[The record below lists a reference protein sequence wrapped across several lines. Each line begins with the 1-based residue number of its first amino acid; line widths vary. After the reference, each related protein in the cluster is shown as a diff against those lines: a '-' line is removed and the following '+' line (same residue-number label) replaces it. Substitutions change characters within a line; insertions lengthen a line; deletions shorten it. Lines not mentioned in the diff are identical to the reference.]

1 MTPPPKKKGR
11 PRFAFAA
18 ATLKELAASEP
29 PRSDSCVTGGEPVRR
44 TRGAR
49 APTPPDNTQV
59 PRAAA
64 PRTRKRPAS
73 PAAKQEPV
81 GRSKGNHSVPA

>member
-1 MTPPPKKKGR
+1 MATLTSTRVSADAPGEMTPRERYIMRAVLRAIEEWEQLENAESIVTQGR
-11 PRFAFAA
+11 
-18 ATLKELAASEP
+18 K
-29 PRSDSCVTGGEPVRR
+29 
-44 TRGAR
+44 
-49 APTPPDNTQV
+49 V